1 MLKNKIIL
9 VGIAVIIAFGLAGC
23 RAEKDN
29 ISSVPVNTE
38 SSITET
44 ASEISETP
52 ADASSNKTAEITEK
66 PESNTPAENRNENKL
81 TESTTQNNGEPK
93 KPEKPKTPT
102 EPETRKTES
111 EKPPAPTESVSK
123 SEETQK
129 PTESS
134 EPEKQEPEFNI
145 DYYIKSAQEYAV
157 KSGLK
162 LDPQAKYC
170 WDNPIA
176 AGKTCKYTERDIK
189 WYIDRYARLPEITAV
204 WIWAEENGNDYEIY
218 IGYA

>member
-9 VGIAVIIAFGLAGC
+9 AVISAIIALGLAGC

-44 ASEISETP
+44 VSDIPEPP

-66 PESNTPAENRNENKL
+66 PESSAPTENKNKNML
-81 TESTTQNNGEPK
+81 TESTMQNNGEPK
-93 KPEKPKTPT
+93 KTEKPKTPT

-145 DYYIKSAQEYAV
+145 DYYIKAAQEYAV

-162 LDPQAKYC
+162 IDPQAKYC
-170 WDNPIA
+170 WDNPIS
-176 AGKTCKYTERDIK
+176 AGQSCRYTERDIK
-189 WYIDRYARLPEITAV
+189 SYIDRYASSPEITAV
-204 WIWAEENGNDYEIY
+204 WIWAEENGKDYEIY

>member
-1 MLKNKIIL
+1 MKKREII
-9 VGIAVIIAFGLAGC
+9 IAVIIALGLAGC

-44 ASEISETP
+44 VSDISETTV
-52 ADASSNKTAEITEK
+52 DASSNKTAEIT
-66 PESNTPAENRNENKL
+66 
-81 TESTTQNNGEPK
+81 
-93 KPEKPKTPT
+93 EKPKTPT

-123 SEETQK
+123 PEEIQI
-129 PTESS
+129 PSESS
-134 EPEKQEPEFNI
+134 VPEKQEPEFNI

-162 LDPQAKYC
+162 LDRQAKYC

-176 AGKTCKYTERDIK
+176 AGKNCKYTERDIK
-189 WYIDRYARLPEITAV
+189 SYIDRYARLPEITAV
-204 WIWAEENGNDYEIY
+204 WIWAEENGKDYEIY

>member
-9 VGIAVIIAFGLAGC
+9 AVIAVIIALGLAGC

-44 ASEISETP
+44 VSDISETP

-66 PESNTPAENRNENKL
+66 PESSAPAESRNENKL
-81 TESTTQNNGEPK
+81 TESTMQNNGEPK
-93 KPEKPKTPT
+93 KTEKPKTPT

-111 EKPPAPTESVSK
+111 EKPPAPTEPESK
-123 SEETQK
+123 PEETQK

-145 DYYIKSAQEYAV
+145 DYYIKAAQEYAV

-162 LDPQAKYC
+162 LDRQAKYC

-176 AGKTCKYTERDIK
+176 AGKNCKYTERDIK
-189 WYIDRYARLPEITAV
+189 SYIDRYARLPEITAV
-204 WIWAEENGNDYEIY
+204 WIWAEENGKDYEIY

>member
-1 MLKNKIIL
+1 MKKREIL
-9 VGIAVIIAFGLAGC
+9 IAVIIALGLAGC

-29 ISSVPVNTE
+29 AGSTAVNTE

-44 ASEISETP
+44 ASDIAETP
-52 ADASSNKTAEITEK
+52 TDIPSNKTAEITEK
-66 PESNTPAENRNENKL
+66 PESSAPAESINRNNP
-81 TESTTQNNGEPK
+81 TESITQSNNKPANSENTTAP
-93 KPEKPKTPT
+93 PEQ
-102 EPETRKTES
+102 ETRKTES
-111 EKPPAPTESVSK
+111 EKLPAQTESVSK

-134 EPEKQEPEFNI
+134 EPEKQETEFNI
-145 DYYIKSAQEYAV
+145 DYYIKAAQEYAV

-162 LDPQAKYC
+162 LDRHAKYC

-204 WIWAEENGNDYEIY
+204 WIWAEENGKDYEIY

>member
-9 VGIAVIIAFGLAGC
+9 AVIAVIIALGLAGC

-29 ISSVPVNTE
+29 VSSAAVNTE

-44 ASEISETP
+44 ASDISGTP

-66 PESNTPAENRNENKL
+66 PETGVP
-81 TESTTQNNGEPK
+81 TESKNNPTENITQNNN
-93 KPEKPKTPT
+93 KPANSENSKTP
-102 EPETRKTES
+102 EPESGKTES
-111 EKPPAPTESVSK
+111 EKPPASAEPESK
-123 SEETQK
+123 PEEIQI
-129 PTESS
+129 PSESS
-134 EPEKQEPEFNI
+134 VPEKQEPEFNI
-145 DYYIKSAQEYAV
+145 DYYIKLAQEYAV

-162 LDPQAKYC
+162 LDRQAKYC

-176 AGKTCKYTERDIK
+176 AGKSCRYTERDIK
-189 WYIDRYARLPEITAV
+189 WYIDKYAKAPEITAV
-204 WIWAEENGNDYEIY
+204 WIWAEENGKDYEIY

>member
-1 MLKNKIIL
+1 MLKNKIIPA
-9 VGIAVIIAFGLAGC
+9 VIAVIIALGLAGC

-44 ASEISETP
+44 VSDISETP

-66 PESNTPAENRNENKL
+66 PEISAPAESRNENKL
-81 TESTTQNNGEPK
+81 TESTMQNNGEPK
-93 KPEKPKTPT
+93 KTEKPKTPT

-111 EKPPAPTESVSK
+111 EKPPAPTEP
-123 SEETQK
+123 EETQK

-145 DYYIKSAQEYAV
+145 DYYIKLAQEYAV

-162 LDPQAKYC
+162 LDRQAKYC

-176 AGKTCKYTERDIK
+176 AGKNCKYTERDIK
-189 WYIDRYARLPEITAV
+189 WYIDKYAKAPEITAV
-204 WIWAEENGNDYEIY
+204 WIWAEENGKDYEIY

>member
-1 MLKNKIIL
+1 MLKNKMIL
-9 VGIAVIIAFGLAGC
+9 AVISVIIALGLAGC
-23 RAEKDN
+23 RAEKDS
-29 ISSVPVNTE
+29 ISSMAVNTE

-44 ASEISETP
+44 ASDIAETP
-52 ADASSNKTAEITEK
+52 TDIPSNKTAEITEK
-66 PESNTPAENRNENKL
+66 PESSAPAESNNKNNP

-111 EKPPAPTESVSK
+111 EKPPAPAEPESK
-123 SEETQK
+123 PEETQK

-145 DYYIKSAQEYAV
+145 DYYIKAAQEYAV

-162 LDPQAKYC
+162 LDRQAKYC

-189 WYIDRYARLPEITAV
+189 SYIDRYASSPEITAV

>member
-1 MLKNKIIL
+1 MQ
-9 VGIAVIIAFGLAGC
+9 GG
-23 RAEKDN
+23 KDN
-29 ISSVPVNTE
+29 VSSVAVNAE

-44 ASEISETP
+44 VSDISETP

-66 PESNTPAENRNENKL
+66 PESSAPTGSSNETKPMEDTPQNK
-81 TESTTQNNGEPK
+81 GEPK
-93 KPEKPKTPT
+93 NPEKPKTPT

-123 SEETQK
+123 PEEIQI
-129 PTESS
+129 PSESS
-134 EPEKQEPEFNI
+134 VPEKQEPEFNI
-145 DYYIKSAQEYAV
+145 DYYIKLAQEYAV

-162 LDPQAKYC
+162 IDPQAKYC

-176 AGKTCKYTERDIK
+176 AGKSCRYTERDIK
-189 WYIDRYARLPEITAV
+189 WYIDKYAKAPEITAV
-204 WIWAEENGNDYEIY
+204 WIWAEENGKDYEIY

>member
-1 MLKNKIIL
+1 MKKREIL
-9 VGIAVIIAFGLAGC
+9 IAVIIALGLAGC

-29 ISSVPVNTE
+29 AGSTAVNTE

-44 ASEISETP
+44 VSGIAEPTAS
-52 ADASSNKTAEITEK
+52 KTDNRTEEVTEK
-66 PESNTPAENRNENKL
+66 PETGVP
-81 TESTTQNNGEPK
+81 TESKNNPTESATQNNN
-93 KPEKPKTPT
+93 KPANSENSKTP
-102 EPETRKTES
+102 EPESGKTES
-111 EKPPAPTESVSK
+111 EKPPAPAEPESK
-123 SEETQK
+123 PEETQK

-145 DYYIKSAQEYAV
+145 DYYIKAAQEYAV

-162 LDPQAKYC
+162 LDRQAKYC

-176 AGKTCKYTERDIK
+176 AGKNCKYTERDIK
-189 WYIDRYARLPEITAV
+189 SYIDRYARLPEITAV

>member
-1 MLKNKIIL
+1 MKKREIL
-9 VGIAVIIAFGLAGC
+9 IAVIIELGLAGC

-29 ISSVPVNTE
+29 ISSVAVNAE

-44 ASEISETP
+44 VSGIAESTTS
-52 ADASSNKTAEITEK
+52 KTDNRTEEVTEK
-66 PESNTPAENRNENKL
+66 PETGVP
-81 TESTTQNNGEPK
+81 TESKNNPTESATQNNN
-93 KPEKPKTPT
+93 KPANSENSKTP
-102 EPETRKTES
+102 EPESGKTES

-123 SEETQK
+123 PEEIQIPSE
-129 PTESS
+129 SYV
-134 EPEKQEPEFNI
+134 PEKQEPEFNI

-162 LDPQAKYC
+162 LDRQAKYG

-176 AGKTCKYTERDIK
+176 AGKSCRYTERDIK
-189 WYIDRYARLPEITAV
+189 SYIDRYARLPEITVV
-204 WIWAEENGNDYEIY
+204 WIWAEENGKDYEIY

>member
-1 MLKNKIIL
+1 MLKNKMIL
-9 VGIAVIIAFGLAGC
+9 AVISVIIALGLAGC

-44 ASEISETP
+44 ASDISEPP
-52 ADASSNKTAEITEK
+52 ADASSNKAAEITEK
-66 PESNTPAENRNENKL
+66 PESSAPTESSNRNNP
-81 TESTTQNNGEPK
+81 TEDTPQNNGKLANSENS
-93 KPEKPKTPT
+93 KTPT
-102 EPETRKTES
+102 EPESRKTES

-123 SEETQK
+123 PEEIQNQA
-129 PTESS
+129 ESS

-145 DYYIKSAQEYAV
+145 DYYIKTAQEYAV

-162 LDPQAKYC
+162 LDRQAKYC
-170 WDNPIA
+170 WDNPIS
-176 AGKTCKYTERDIK
+176 AGQNCKYTERDIK
-189 WYIDRYARLPEITAV
+189 SYIDRYARLPEITAV

>member
-1 MLKNKIIL
+1 MKKREILIAAIIVL
-9 VGIAVIIAFGLAGC
+9 SLAGC
-23 RAEKDN
+23 KAEKDN
-29 ISSVPVNTE
+29 ADSIAVNTE

-44 ASEISETP
+44 VSDIAEPPASK
-52 ADASSNKTAEITEK
+52 ADNKTAEVTKK
-66 PESNTPAENRNENKL
+66 PETDIPTESRNETKPKENTPKKE
-81 TESTTQNNGEPK
+81 GEPK
-93 KPEKPKTPT
+93 NPEKPKAP
-102 EPETRKTES
+102 EPESGKTES

-145 DYYIKSAQEYAV
+145 DYYIKLAQEYAV

-170 WDNPIA
+170 WDNPIV

-189 WYIDRYARLPEITAV
+189 WYIDKYAKAPEITVV

>member
-9 VGIAVIIAFGLAGC
+9 AVIAVIIALGLAGC

-44 ASEISETP
+44 VSDISETP

-66 PESNTPAENRNENKL
+66 PESSAPTASSNRNNS
-81 TESTTQNNGEPK
+81 TESITQSNN
-93 KPEKPKTPT
+93 KPANSENSKTL

-111 EKPPAPTESVSK
+111 EKLPAQTESVSK

-145 DYYIKSAQEYAV
+145 DYYIKSAQECAV

-176 AGKTCKYTERDIK
+176 AGKNCKYTERDIK

-204 WIWAEENGNDYEIY
+204 WIWTEENGKDYEIY

>member
-1 MLKNKIIL
+1 MLKNKT
-9 VGIAVIIAFGLAGC
+9 IAAVISVIIALGLAGC

-29 ISSVPVNTE
+29 ADSAAVNTE

-44 ASEISETP
+44 VSDISETP
-52 ADASSNKTAEITEK
+52 ADASSNKTAEVTEK
-66 PESNTPAENRNENKL
+66 PESSIPTENKNKNML

-123 SEETQK
+123 PEEIQI
-129 PTESS
+129 PSESS

-145 DYYIKSAQEYAV
+145 DYYIKAAQEYAV

-162 LDPQAKYC
+162 LDRQAKYC
-170 WDNPIA
+170 WDNPIS
-176 AGKTCKYTERDIK
+176 AGKNCKYTERDIK
-189 WYIDRYARLPEITAV
+189 SYIDRYAKAPEITAV
-204 WIWAEENGNDYEIY
+204 WIWAEENGKDYEIY

>member
-9 VGIAVIIAFGLAGC
+9 AVISVIIALGLAGC
-23 RAEKDN
+23 IAEKDN
-29 ISSVPVNTE
+29 AGSTAVNTE
-38 SSITET
+38 ISITET
-44 ASEISETP
+44 ASDISETP
-52 ADASSNKTAEITEK
+52 ADAQSNKTAEITEK
-66 PESNTPAENRNENKL
+66 PESSAPTESSNRNNS
-81 TESTTQNNGEPK
+81 TESITQSNNKHANSENS
-93 KPEKPKTPT
+93 KTP

-111 EKPPAPTESVSK
+111 EKLPAQTEPESK
-123 SEETQK
+123 PEETQK

-145 DYYIKSAQEYAV
+145 DYYIKAAQEYAV

-162 LDPQAKYC
+162 IDPQAKYC

-189 WYIDRYARLPEITAV
+189 SYIDRYARLPEIIAV
-204 WIWAEENGNDYEIY
+204 WIWAEKNGNDYEIY

>member
-1 MLKNKIIL
+1 MKKREIL
-9 VGIAVIIAFGLAGC
+9 IAVIIALGLAGC

-29 ISSVPVNTE
+29 AGSAAVNTE

-44 ASEISETP
+44 VSDISETP

-66 PESNTPAENRNENKL
+66 PESSAPTGSSNRNNS
-81 TESTTQNNGEPK
+81 TESITQSNN
-93 KPEKPKTPT
+93 KPANSENSKTP

-111 EKPPAPTESVSK
+111 EKPPAPTEPVSK
-123 SEETQK
+123 PEEIQK
-129 PTESS
+129 PSESS

-176 AGKTCKYTERDIK
+176 AGKNCKYTERDIR
-189 WYIDRYARLPEITAV
+189 WYIDKYARLPEITVV

>member
-1 MLKNKIIL
+1 MKKREIL
-9 VGIAVIIAFGLAGC
+9 IAVIIALGLAGC

-29 ISSVPVNTE
+29 AGSAAVNTE

-44 ASEISETP
+44 VSDISETP

-66 PESNTPAENRNENKL
+66 PESSAPTGSSNRNNS
-81 TESTTQNNGEPK
+81 TESITQSNN
-93 KPEKPKTPT
+93 KPANSENSKTP
-102 EPETRKTES
+102 EPESGKTES
-111 EKPPAPTESVSK
+111 EKPPAPTEPESK
-123 SEETQK
+123 PEETQNQA
-129 PTESS
+129 ESS
-134 EPEKQEPEFNI
+134 EFEKQEAEFNI

-176 AGKTCKYTERDIK
+176 AGKNCKYTERDIK
-189 WYIDRYARLPEITAV
+189 WYIDRYARLPEITVV
-204 WIWAEENGNDYEIY
+204 WIWAEENGKDYEIY

>member
-9 VGIAVIIAFGLAGC
+9 AIISAIIAFGLAGC

-29 ISSVPVNTE
+29 VSSVAVNAE

-44 ASEISETP
+44 VSDISETP

-66 PESNTPAENRNENKL
+66 PESSAPTGSSNETKPMEDTPQNK
-81 TESTTQNNGEPK
+81 GEPK
-93 KPEKPKTPT
+93 NPEKPKTPT

-123 SEETQK
+123 PEEIQI
-129 PTESS
+129 PSESS
-134 EPEKQEPEFNI
+134 VPEKQEPEFNL
-145 DYYIKSAQEYAV
+145 DYYIKAAQEYAV

-162 LDPQAKYC
+162 IDPQAKYC

-176 AGKTCKYTERDIK
+176 AGKSCRYTERDIK
-189 WYIDRYARLPEITAV
+189 WYIDKYAKAPEITAV
-204 WIWAEENGNDYEIY
+204 WIWAEENGKDYEIY

>member
-9 VGIAVIIAFGLAGC
+9 AVISVIIALGLVGC

-29 ISSVPVNTE
+29 ADSTAVNTE

-44 ASEISETP
+44 ASDISETP
-52 ADASSNKTAEITEK
+52 ADTSSNKTAEVTEK
-66 PESNTPAENRNENKL
+66 PESSVPAESSNKNNP

-93 KPEKPKTPT
+93 KTEKPKTP
-102 EPETRKTES
+102 EPESRKTES

-123 SEETQK
+123 PEEIQK

-145 DYYIKSAQEYAV
+145 DYYIKAAQEYAV

-162 LDPQAKYC
+162 LDRQAKYC
-170 WDNPIA
+170 WDNPIS
-176 AGKTCKYTERDIK
+176 AGKNCKYTERDIK
-189 WYIDRYARLPEITAV
+189 SYIDRYASSPEITAV
-204 WIWAEENGNDYEIY
+204 WIWAEENDKDYEIY

>member
-9 VGIAVIIAFGLAGC
+9 AVIAVIIALGLAGC

-29 ISSVPVNTE
+29 VSSVAVNAE

-44 ASEISETP
+44 VSDISETP

-66 PESNTPAENRNENKL
+66 PESSAPTGSSNETKPMEDTPQNK
-81 TESTTQNNGEPK
+81 GEPK
-93 KPEKPKTPT
+93 NPEKPKTPT

-123 SEETQK
+123 PEEIQI
-129 PTESS
+129 PSESS
-134 EPEKQEPEFNI
+134 VPEKQEPEFNI
-145 DYYIKSAQEYAV
+145 DYYIKAAQEYAV

-162 LDPQAKYC
+162 IDPQAKYC

-176 AGKTCKYTERDIK
+176 AGKSCRYTERDIK
-189 WYIDRYARLPEITAV
+189 WYIDKYAKAPEITAV
-204 WIWAEENGNDYEIY
+204 WIWAEENGKDYEIY

>member
-9 VGIAVIIAFGLAGC
+9 AVIAAIVVLSLAGC
-23 RAEKDN
+23 KAEKDN
-29 ISSVPVNTE
+29 VSSTSVNTE
-38 SSITET
+38 SGITET
-44 ASEISETP
+44 ASDISETP
-52 ADASSNKTAEITEK
+52 ADASSNKTAKITEK
-66 PESNTPAENRNENKL
+66 PESSAPTESSNKSNP
-81 TESTTQNNGEPK
+81 TESTMQNNGEPK
-93 KPEKPKTPT
+93 KTEKPKTPT
-102 EPETRKTES
+102 EPESRKTES
-111 EKPPAPTESVSK
+111 EKPPAPTELERK
-123 SEETQK
+123 PEEIQK

-134 EPEKQEPEFNI
+134 ESEKQEPEFNI
-145 DYYIKSAQEYAV
+145 DYYIKTAQEYAV

-162 LDPQAKYC
+162 LDRQAKYC

-204 WIWAEENGNDYEIY
+204 WIWAEENGKDYEIY

>member
-1 MLKNKIIL
+1 MKKREIL
-9 VGIAVIIAFGLAGC
+9 IAVIIALGLAGC

-29 ISSVPVNTE
+29 AGSTAVNTE

-44 ASEISETP
+44 VSDISETP
-52 ADASSNKTAEITEK
+52 ADASSNKNAEITEK
-66 PESNTPAENRNENKL
+66 PESSAPAESSNRNNP
-81 TESTTQNNGEPK
+81 TESATQNNS
-93 KPEKPKTPT
+93 KPADSENTKTPT

-123 SEETQK
+123 PEEIQM
-129 PTESS
+129 PSESS
-134 EPEKQEPEFNI
+134 VPEKQEPEFNI
-145 DYYIKSAQEYAV
+145 DYYIKLAQEYAV

-162 LDPQAKYC
+162 LDRQAKYC

-176 AGKTCKYTERDIK
+176 AGKNCKYTERDIK
-189 WYIDRYARLPEITAV
+189 SYIDRYARLPEITVV
-204 WIWAEENGNDYEIY
+204 WIWAEENGKDYEIY

>member
-9 VGIAVIIAFGLAGC
+9 AVIAAIIALGLAGC

-29 ISSVPVNTE
+29 VSSVAVNAE

-44 ASEISETP
+44 ASDISETP

-66 PESNTPAENRNENKL
+66 PESSAPAESKNENKL
-81 TESTTQNNGEPK
+81 TESTMQNNGEPK
-93 KPEKPKTPT
+93 KTEKPKTPT

-111 EKPPAPTESVSK
+111 EKPPAPTESVGK
-123 SEETQK
+123 PEEIQI
-129 PTESS
+129 PSESS
-134 EPEKQEPEFNI
+134 VPEKQEPEFNI
-145 DYYIKSAQEYAV
+145 DYYIKLAQEYAV

-162 LDPQAKYC
+162 LDRQAKYC

-176 AGKTCKYTERDIK
+176 AGKNCKYTERDIK
-189 WYIDRYARLPEITAV
+189 SYIDRYASSPEITAV

>member
-9 VGIAVIIAFGLAGC
+9 AVIAAIVVLSLAGC
-23 RAEKDN
+23 KAEKDN
-29 ISSVPVNTE
+29 VSSTSVNTE
-38 SSITET
+38 SGITET
-44 ASEISETP
+44 ASDISETP
-52 ADASSNKTAEITEK
+52 ADASSNKTAKITEK
-66 PESNTPAENRNENKL
+66 PESSAPTESSNKSNP
-81 TESTTQNNGEPK
+81 TESTMQNNGEPK
-93 KPEKPKTPT
+93 KTEKPKTPT
-102 EPETRKTES
+102 EPESRKTES
-111 EKPPAPTESVSK
+111 EKPPAPTELESK
-123 SEETQK
+123 PEEIQK

-134 EPEKQEPEFNI
+134 ESEKQEPEFNI
-145 DYYIKSAQEYAV
+145 DYYIKTAQEYAV

-162 LDPQAKYC
+162 LDRQAKYC

-204 WIWAEENGNDYEIY
+204 WIWAEENGKDYEIY

>member
-9 VGIAVIIAFGLAGC
+9 AVIAVIIALGLAGC

-29 ISSVPVNTE
+29 VSSVPVNTE

-44 ASEISETP
+44 VSDISETP

-66 PESNTPAENRNENKL
+66 PESSAPAESRNENKL
-81 TESTTQNNGEPK
+81 TESTMQNNGEPK
-93 KPEKPKTPT
+93 KTEKPKTPT

-123 SEETQK
+123 PEEIQI
-129 PTESS
+129 PSESS
-134 EPEKQEPEFNI
+134 VPEKQEPEFNI
-145 DYYIKSAQEYAV
+145 DYYIKLAQEYAV

-162 LDPQAKYC
+162 LDRQAKYC

-176 AGKTCKYTERDIK
+176 AGKNCKYTERDIK
-189 WYIDRYARLPEITAV
+189 WYIDKYAKAPEITAV
-204 WIWAEENGNDYEIY
+204 WIWAEENGKDYEIY

>member
-1 MLKNKIIL
+1 MKKREIL
-9 VGIAVIIAFGLAGC
+9 IAVIIALGLAGC

-44 ASEISETP
+44 VSDISETP

-66 PESNTPAENRNENKL
+66 PESSAPTESINRNNP
-81 TESTTQNNGEPK
+81 TESIKQNNS
-93 KPEKPKTPT
+93 KPANSEKTKTP
-102 EPETRKTES
+102 EPESGKTES

-123 SEETQK
+123 PEEIQI
-129 PTESS
+129 PSESS

-145 DYYIKSAQEYAV
+145 DYYIKLAQEYAV

-162 LDPQAKYC
+162 LDQQAKYC

-189 WYIDRYARLPEITAV
+189 SYIDRYARLPEITVV

>member
-9 VGIAVIIAFGLAGC
+9 AVIWAIIALGLAGC

-29 ISSVPVNTE
+29 VSSVAVNTE

-44 ASEISETP
+44 VSGIAEPTAS
-52 ADASSNKTAEITEK
+52 KTDNRTEEITEK
-66 PESNTPAENRNENKL
+66 PESSAPAESRNENKL
-81 TESTTQNNGEPK
+81 TESTMQNNGEPK
-93 KPEKPKTPT
+93 KTEKPKTPT

-111 EKPPAPTESVSK
+111 EKPPASAEPESK
-123 SEETQK
+123 LEETQK

-145 DYYIKSAQEYAV
+145 DYYIKLAQEYAV

-162 LDPQAKYC
+162 LDRQAKYC

-176 AGKTCKYTERDIK
+176 AGKSCRYTERDIK
-189 WYIDRYARLPEITAV
+189 RYIDKYAKAPEITAV
-204 WIWAEENGNDYEIY
+204 WIWAEENGKDYEIY

>member
-1 MLKNKIIL
+1 MKKREIL
-9 VGIAVIIAFGLAGC
+9 IAVIIALGLAGC

-29 ISSVPVNTE
+29 AGSTAVNTE

-44 ASEISETP
+44 ASDTAEPTVSK
-52 ADASSNKTAEITEK
+52 ADNKTEEVTESSAPTGSSNRNNSTESITQSNNKPANSENSKTPE
-66 PESNTPAENRNENKL
+66 PES
-81 TESTTQNNGEPK
+81 G
-93 KPEKPKTPT
+93 
-102 EPETRKTES
+102 KTES
-111 EKPPAPTESVSK
+111 KKPPAPTEPESK
-123 SEETQK
+123 PEETQNQA
-129 PTESS
+129 ESS

-145 DYYIKSAQEYAV
+145 DYYIKLAQEYAV

-170 WDNPIA
+170 WDNPIV

-204 WIWAEENGNDYEIY
+204 WIWAEENGKDYEIY

>member
-1 MLKNKIIL
+1 MLKNKIIPA
-9 VGIAVIIAFGLAGC
+9 VIAVIIALGLAGC

-44 ASEISETP
+44 VSDISETP

-66 PESNTPAENRNENKL
+66 PESSAPTESINRNNP
-81 TESTTQNNGEPK
+81 TESIKQNNS
-93 KPEKPKTPT
+93 KPANSEKTKTP
-102 EPETRKTES
+102 EPESGKTES

-123 SEETQK
+123 PEEIQI
-129 PTESS
+129 PSESS

-145 DYYIKSAQEYAV
+145 DYYIKLAQEYAV

-162 LDPQAKYC
+162 LDQQAKYC

-189 WYIDRYARLPEITAV
+189 SYIDRYARLPEITVV